1 MYTYKWVF
9 FALRA
14 ASTIIIAGGRCWLY
28 PKSLGAWHRFFQVLY
43 NLLIKRYKIYIRN
56 KTVQITYILRSERFA
71 FDRVK
76 IPGLR
81 TLRVRSSEN
90 TGAGCERFAFVLL
103 QFNFTSILSTLHF
116 LLDFIFSLTSQSSL
130 LLFTSIHF
138 KKELFFFTL
147 RFLVHFVF

>member
-1 MYTYKWVF
+1 MFEFFVIVF
-9 FALRA
+9 TLIFDTKATVYVIDPGLQYRLEVVY
-14 ASTIIIAGGRCWLY
+14 IIRAGGRCWLY
-28 PKSLGAWHRFFQVLY
+28 PKSLGAWHCLFQVLY

-90 TGAGCERFAFVLL
+90 IFCVVLL
-103 QFNFTSILSTLHF
+103 FPSTHTQQ
-116 LLDFIFSLTSQSSL
+116 IGP
-130 LLFTSIHF
+130 
-138 KKELFFFTL
+138 
-147 RFLVHFVF
+147 